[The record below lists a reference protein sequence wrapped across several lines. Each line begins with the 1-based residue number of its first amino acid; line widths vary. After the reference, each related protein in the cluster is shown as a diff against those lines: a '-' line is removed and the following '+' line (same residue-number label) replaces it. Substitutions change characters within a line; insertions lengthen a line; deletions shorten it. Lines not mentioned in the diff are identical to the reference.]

1 MRIKPAKRIRGSI
14 SLPGDKSISH
24 RAAILAAIA
33 TGTSEFENFSTS
45 QDCAST
51 LSCLQAL
58 GVPVIREQGRVSI
71 AGVKLGGL
79 SEPSQP
85 LNCGNSGSTMRMLA
99 GLLAGQKFSATLTGD
114 SSLSSR
120 PMRRIIEPLKL
131 MGAQISSADS
141 KPPLTITGNPNLS
154 AISYEPTVSS
164 AQVKTSVL
172 FAGLQAKG
180 RTRITESRVTRDH
193 SERLLRF
200 FGVRVETT
208 TTPEGQPRI
217 SLTGPAQPL
226 AKGFWI
232 PGDISSAAFFVAATG
247 LLNNSSLKIENV
259 GLNPTR
265 KRFLSVFE
273 LLGLNL
279 NYEAE
284 GESGGEPFGTIEVSA
299 NQAGS
304 QPSFQSANR
313 LPADDIPSLID
324 ELPLLAVVGSQVSG
338 GVTVRG
344 ATELRY
350 KESDRI
356 SATVGNLRAM
366 GVNVDEFEDG
376 FAVRGPQKLNGAS
389 LRSQGDHRIAMAFT
403 VGALLADSESELDD
417 PDCVSVSFPE
427 FFELLESVVER

>member
-1 MRIKPAKRIRGSI
+1 MRIKPAKRIKGSL

-51 LSCLQAL
+51 LGCLQAL

-71 AGVKLGGL
+71 TGMGLSGL

-99 GLLAGQKFSATLTGD
+99 GLLAGQKFTATLTGD

-120 PMRRIIEPLKL
+120 PMRRVIEPLKL

-141 KPPLTITGNPNLS
+141 KPPLTITGNPTLR

-172 FAGLQAKG
+172 LAALQANGK
-180 RTRITESRVTRDH
+180 TSVTERRVTRDH
-193 SERLLRF
+193 SERLLRY
-200 FGVRVETT
+200 FGIPVETT

-217 SLTGPAQPL
+217 SLSGPAQPL
-226 AKGFWI
+226 AKEFWI
-232 PGDISSAAFFVAATG
+232 PGDISSAAFFVAAAG
-247 LLNNSSLKIENV
+247 LLENSSLQIESI

-265 KRFLSVFE
+265 TKFLSVFK

-279 NYEAE
+279 SYEAE

-299 NQAGS
+299 NEAGA

-324 ELPLLAVVGSQVSG
+324 ELPLLAVVGSQVPG

-356 SATVGNLRAM
+356 SATVANLRVM

-376 FAVRGPQKLNGAS
+376 FAIRGPQKLKGAS
-389 LRSQGDHRIAMAFT
+389 LKSHGDHRIAMAFT
-403 VGALLADSESELDD
+403 VASLLADSVSELDD

-427 FFELLESVVER
+427 FFDLLESVVER